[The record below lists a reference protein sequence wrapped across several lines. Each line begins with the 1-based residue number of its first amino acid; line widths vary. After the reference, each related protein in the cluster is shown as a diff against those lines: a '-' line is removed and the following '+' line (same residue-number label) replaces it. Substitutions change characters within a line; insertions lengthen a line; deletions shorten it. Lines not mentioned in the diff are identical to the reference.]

1 MRMDWEGPDDL
12 RGQFLL
18 DPDIAFLNHGSFG
31 ACPRP
36 VLARQGEWRTR
47 MEQEPVNF
55 LYRELPELLAQS
67 RAALAEELG
76 CGAEDLVFQ
85 ANVTQ
90 ALNTV
95 IRSLPL
101 DPGDE
106 VLLGD
111 HEYGALVR
119 AWEAEARRRGLVL
132 RRVELPWPDGRP
144 EALVESFR
152 AAVGE
157 RTRVLFVSHVSSST
171 ALRLPVEEL
180 GVLAKE
186 RGLWLVV
193 DGAHAPGQV
202 PLDLASLGAEVY
214 AGNCHKWLLAPKGCG
229 FLHVP
234 AGRQAWVEPL
244 VTSWGNTNRPPEER
258 HSPFLDELEWMG
270 TTDPTAWLA
279 LPAALEFRRRW
290 DWEERAARCRQAL
303 QEWGDALCGRLG
315 LRRVNA
321 PDPSLQMLALE
332 LPWPAERAVELH
344 LELFRADGVELPVL
358 AFAGR
363 TLMRISLQPYN
374 RVDDLERLER
384 ALARRLAVMS

>member
-1 MRMDWEGPDDL
+1 MRADWEGPDEL

-18 DPDIAFLNHGSFG
+18 DPAIAFLNHGSFG

-47 MEQEPVNF
+47 MEREPVDF
-55 LYRELPELLAQS
+55 LHRELPGLLAIS
-67 RAALAEELG
+67 RAALAGELG
-76 CGAEDLVFQ
+76 CAPDELAFQ
-85 ANVTQ
+85 PNVTQ

-101 DPGDE
+101 EPGDE

-132 RRVELPWPDGRP
+132 RRVALPWPDPASG
-144 EALVESFR
+144 AITAAFR
-152 AAVGE
+152 AAGGA
-157 RTRVLFVSHVSSST
+157 RARVLFASHVCSST

-180 GVLAKE
+180 GALARE
-186 RGLWLVV
+186 RGLLLVV

-229 FLHVP
+229 FLQVP

-290 DWEERAARCRQAL
+290 DWAERAARCRQAL

-332 LPWPAERAVELH
+332 LPWPAEQAVALH
-344 LELFRADGVELPVL
+344 EALFRQDGVELPVL
-358 AFAGR
+358 PFAGR
-363 TLMRISLQPYN
+363 CLLRVSLQPYN
-374 RVDDLERLER
+374 RMDDLGRLER
-384 ALARRLAVMS
+384 ALSRRLAGAF